1 MVSWFLRFEH
11 CLTRLAMAIAIL
23 MLIVSVTLGFYQ
35 VLTRFIFNAPS
46 TWSEVLSR
54 ATMIW
59 CVFLGAAATFRGG
72 YMMAVELIYKLV
84 PRRMM
89 LGLELVIGLCCLLV
103 LGVLF
108 YQGILMTDRV
118 SRQTLSALEVSIS
131 WAYAAIPVGS
141 AIAMVAVVGRL
152 LAQATAREG
161 LGPQHDEAAEPEA
174 QTDPDRAISAQRA
187 DAVTSTLRGAAPGE
201 ADADVHHHTQ
211 GGPRP

>member
-1 MVSWFLRFEH
+1 MVSWFLRFEYW
-11 CLTRLAMAIAIL
+11 LTRLAITLAIL
-23 MLIVSVTLGFYQ
+23 MLIVSVSLGFYQ

-72 YMMAVELIYKLV
+72 YMMAVEVSYKLV

-89 LGLELVIGLCCLLV
+89 LGLELIIGTCCLLV

-141 AIAMVAVVGRL
+141 AVAMVAVVGRL
-152 LAQATAREG
+152 LAQVTGRER
-161 LGPQHDEAAEPEA
+161 LGPQHDEAAEQEVLTDTDLSLSQAKPGRDA
-174 QTDPDRAISAQRA
+174 NQTA
-187 DAVTSTLRGAAPGE
+187 
-201 ADADVHHHTQ
+201 ADVSHHSE
-211 GGPRP
+211 GGPRS